1 MKRKRESATNTNRR
15 HTMMF
20 AFVMAVVGV
29 AVVGTLNLLA
39 AR

>member
-1 MKRKRESATNTNRR
+1 MKWKCEGHAATTRR

-20 AFVMAVVGV
+20 AFVMALVGV

>member
-1 MKRKRESATNTNRR
+1 MKRECEGHATTRR

-20 AFVMAVVGV
+20 AFVMALVGV